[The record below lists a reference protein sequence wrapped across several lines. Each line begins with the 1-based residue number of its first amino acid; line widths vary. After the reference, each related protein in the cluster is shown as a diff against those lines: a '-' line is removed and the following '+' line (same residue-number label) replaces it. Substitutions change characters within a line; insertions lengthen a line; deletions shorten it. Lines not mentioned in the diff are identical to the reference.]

1 MKKREAGRRQ
11 NKSAEGELLYELQ
24 NEYELSPKL
33 SEQILLSA
41 KQHLVREHT
50 LKEGQ
55 IEVTVVGIEERSG
68 KVMEKMEK
76 VRVRLTLDHGVEDIE
91 VEKEFG
97 RVGLRQVRIER
108 LCDEAIEQGGVLS
121 QEDLSKHLSCSLRT
135 VKRDIIEI
143 KRRGVQVVTRGV
155 LHNIGR
161 GQTHKAKIVGLY
173 LEGLTYSEL
182 KLRTRHS
189 VGAIK
194 RYLESFTKV
203 VMAERRG
210 IVEPGEISSVT
221 GVSATLVKQ
230 YQEVLRASEKDET
243 KREHLAQLVERA
255 GYREGLKKTSKYSG
269 IVAVP
274 MIGGSR

>member
-1 MKKREAGRRQ
+1 MNKREATRRQ

-24 NEYELSPKL
+24 KEYELSPKL

-41 KQHLVREHT
+41 KQHLVREHA
-50 LKEGQ
+50 LREGQ

-76 VRVRLTLDHGVEDIE
+76 VRVRLTLDQGVEDIE

-97 RVGLRQVRIER
+97 RVGLRQVRMQR
-108 LCDEAIEQGGVLS
+108 MCDEAIEQGGVFS
-121 QEDLSKHLSCSLRT
+121 QEDLSKHLSCGLRT
-135 VKRDIIEI
+135 VKRDISAI
-143 KRRGVQVVTRGV
+143 KRRGVQVTTRGV

-161 GQTHKAKIVGLY
+161 GQTHKAKIVGLF

-210 IVEPGEISSVT
+210 IVEPAEISSVT
-221 GVSATLVKQ
+221 GVLATLVKQ
-230 YQEVLRASEKDET
+230 YQGVLCASEKDET
-243 KREHLAQLVERA
+243 QREHLAQLVERA
-255 GYREGLKKTSKYSG
+255 GYREGLKKPANTVESE
-269 IVAVP
+269 
-274 MIGGSR
+274 RFL